1 MTVVVAGSNVIP
13 IGSCAFV
20 SAVKL
25 GRLRSKGQRSSPES
39 DPSLQSLHVGRDE
52 RRTASGHDILL
63 LTKFI
68 PTQLQVCLRLFDV

>member
-1 MTVVVAGSNVIP
+1 MTVVVADSNVIL
-13 IGSCAFV
+13 ISSCAFV

-25 GRLRSKGQRSSPES
+25 SRSRSKGRRSSPES
-39 DPSLQSLHVGRDE
+39 DPSRRSLHVGRDE
-52 RRTASGHDILL
+52 GRTASGHDIQL